1 MNSCCNNSKIDFAN
15 PFRMLFELKSGISPH
30 SNPTRRTLSDMNGM
44 YLDEKTYSEMIEN
57 NNPLVYEFYELG
69 APADSG
75 DVAFGTSTVYS
86 GKVGNEYFM
95 TKGHFHSILDTAEV
109 YFCLSG
115 QGVMLMETPEGDWH
129 VEEFIPGAAVYC
141 PRRYA
146 HRSINTGN
154 EPLVTFFAFRADAG
168 HDYGSIENRGFR
180 KLLIESNG
188 NPIIIDNPN
197 WQSNK

>member
-1 MNSCCNNSKIDFAN
+1 MDSFCNKSKIDFTN
-15 PFRMLFELKSGISPH
+15 PFRILFEPKNGISSH
-30 SNPTRRTLSDMNGM
+30 SDPTRRTLSNMNGM
-44 YLDEKTYSEMIEN
+44 YADEKTYSEMITN

-69 APADSG
+69 APNHSG
-75 DVAFGTSTVYS
+75 DVAFGTSIVYP

-95 TKGHFHSILDTAEV
+95 TKGHFHGIPDTAEV

-129 VEEFIPGAAVYC
+129 VEEFTPGAAVYC
-141 PRRYA
+141 PKRYA

-168 HDYGSIENRGFR
+168 HDYGTIETNGFR
-180 KLLIESNG
+180 KLLVEKDG
-188 NPIIIDNPN
+188 NPIIIDNLKWKRN
-197 WQSNK
+197 M